1 MPENSKSKDR
11 IKEITDSLEQGIKDL
26 FSSDRYME
34 YLRTMSR
41 FHRYSLNNTILIAM
55 QKPNATMVAGFN
67 KWRDQFGRNVKRG
80 EKGIK
85 IIAPTPYKVKKE
97 MEKLDP
103 ETKAPMLDRD
113 GKIIIEEVE
122 IKIPLYKVV
131 SVFDVSQTEGRPL
144 PQLAD
149 DLTGDVKQYE
159 LFIEVLKQASP
170 VPIAFEEMKAD
181 MDGYFSQ
188 NDKRIAIRDGMS
200 EVQTISAV
208 IHEIAHAKLHDNS
221 LGQLDAA
228 QSNENAEP
236 LKPKSRRTEEVEAE
250 SVSYAVCQYYG
261 VQTAA
266 NSFGYIAA
274 WSKDKE
280 LPELRASLET
290 INKTA
295 SGLIEDIDK
304 SLAVLKKEREKTQ
317 EQVTPAEPGQAA
329 PNKME
334 EAVPPIGHE
343 EMSHALETPEP
354 PVAKPDGYPMPDP
367 AISLAAR
374 DAYGYT
380 DNDMLPLSKER
391 AIELYE
397 KDMTVYMLY
406 EGNGAGMVF
415 DRDDIDDHTGIFG
428 VTREEWEKTQD
439 YLNGLEEK
447 DSQQLENS
455 FLSHSADAFAIY
467 QLKDDGTTRGYR
479 FEPLD
484 RLQAAGLSVER
495 GNYELIYT
503 DLLPE
508 AVKGDAYGRLNE
520 LFHRFNMEH
529 PTDFKGHSLSVSDI
543 VALKVDGK
551 VSAHYVDSRG
561 FSEFSGSARKMK
573 PCNSSGIL
581 SRLKA
586 LKNSLGKT
594 NRCFAIMALSRAR
607 CLIM

>member
-1 MPENSKSKDR
+1 
-11 IKEITDSLEQGIKDL
+11 
-26 FSSDRYME
+26 
-34 YLRTMSR
+34 
-41 FHRYSLNNTILIAM
+41 
-55 QKPNATMVAGFN
+55 
-67 KWRDQFGRNVKRG
+67 
-80 EKGIK
+80 
-85 IIAPTPYKVKKE
+85 
-97 MEKLDP
+97 
-103 ETKAPMLDRD
+103 
-113 GKIIIEEVE
+113 
-122 IKIPLYKVV
+122 
-131 SVFDVSQTEGRPL
+131 
-144 PQLAD
+144 
-149 DLTGDVKQYE
+149 
-159 LFIEVLKQASP
+159 
-170 VPIAFEEMKAD
+170 
-181 MDGYFSQ
+181 
-188 NDKRIAIRDGMS
+188 
-200 EVQTISAV
+200 
-208 IHEIAHAKLHDNS
+208 
-221 LGQLDAA
+221 
-228 QSNENAEP
+228 
-236 LKPKSRRTEEVEAE
+236 
-250 SVSYAVCQYYG
+250 
-261 VQTAA
+261 
-266 NSFGYIAA
+266 
-274 WSKDKE
+274 KE

-317 EQVTPAEPGQAA
+317 EQVIHAEPGQAA

-354 PVAKPDGYPMPDP
+354 PAAKPDGYPMPDP

-391 AIELYE
+391 AIELYK

-428 VTREEWEKTQD
+428 VTREEWEETQD

-467 QLKDDGTTRGYR
+467 QLKDDDTTRGYR

-508 AVKGDAYGRLNE
+508 EVKGDAYGRLNE

-529 PTDFKGHSLSVSDI
+529 PADFKGHSLSVSDI

-551 VSAHYVDSRG
+551 VSAHYVDSWG
-561 FSEFSGSARKMK
+561 FYELSGFVKLANYLEAAEKSTEQNYNQLDSLMNNQAPPPPTVAELEAQVKAGGQISLADLARAVNEERPRQRPSVMEQ
-573 PCNSSGIL
+573 
-581 SRLKA
+581 LKIA
-586 LKNSLGKT
+586 AVRTESVKT
-594 NRCFAIMALSRAR
+594 VPSKGAEMER
-607 CLIM
+607 